1 MSMKT
6 KTSKAK
12 QIEAIAASTLE
23 TLETVEK
30 NIKQNN
36 KNGKKDCNSIKC
48 KYAKMF
54 QQKGTAHTTFTE
66 GELVYVIKKD
76 DKYVAYGQCS
86 FNHVIGKDFCS
97 RHEKQAPAKRI
108 IFDSLVNNQDGN
120 VEQIKTVKHP
130 YFNGMGTRGAPKNI
144 DEGDIYKFSCTDH
157 PILKLLRDSNKSY
170 TLWLIQC
177 AIAIRDTGK
186 PIITNNGSTTYTI
199 QQKNSDS
206 ISSSLL
212 SLMNDEEEEN
222 KMVSKKKP
230 TAIDVEQD
238 SDNETTKKVE
248 SDDDESDDDESVDNE
263 SDDDKSD
270 DDESDDDESDGT
282 KSISSEE
289 DDQEE
294 VTLVP
299 IETHKGQK
307 YFVNPD
313 SLTAYEFPS
322 EDDEDQKPSEL
333 GILIEITK
341 KYSTLTYDDKH
352 YIISKEVN
360 DESKNLDM
368 YYCVLSDKVFDK
380 ETKSCLGKL
389 KRGKKGIS
397 ISYREDK

>member
-66 GELVYVIKKD
+66 GEPVYVIKKD

-97 RHEKQAPAKRI
+97 RHEKQAPIKRI

-120 VEQIKTVKHP
+120 VEQIKSVKHP

-206 ISSSLL
+206 ISSLL

-222 KMVSKKKP
+222 KIVSKKKP
-230 TAIDVEQD
+230 TAIDVEED
-238 SDNETTKKVE
+238 SDNETTKIVESDE
-248 SDDDESDDDESVDNE
+248 SDDDESDDDES
-263 SDDDKSD
+263 D
-270 DDESDDDESDGT
+270 DDESDDESDCT
-282 KSISSEE
+282 KSISSE

-294 VTLVP
+294 VILVP

-313 SLTAYEFPS
+313 SLIAYEFPS

-333 GILIEITK
+333 GTLIEISK

-352 YIISKEVN
+352 YIISKEIN
-360 DESKNLDM
+360 DESKKSDM